1 MLLSVEAPA
10 QRQARLALAAADVS
24 NLQLPAAARLAA
36 VAQLADDDDL
46 KNTDVLLAAIAT
58 STTEVREAI
67 LAAILSRRNRLPA
80 LLDAIE
86 AKTVPGSFLSAVQR
100 AVLLEAR
107 DSRIR
112 ERAATL
118 MKSRSAVSDELFA
131 SYVQA
136 LMRPRDF
143 ARGRQVFVEKCAAC
157 HQAHG
162 VGHAVGPDLNA
173 EFQRAE
179 ETIIRDVLAPSDAIS
194 AGYVSYAVLT
204 SAGSVFTGLLL
215 SESPTS
221 VTLRQAEGKEHVVL
235 RKDVEQLQAMPVS
248 MMPDD
253 LSKVVSPADLADL
266 LSWLRRPPMT
276 VADGSPAP

>member
-1 MLLSVEAPA
+1 MRLNVQTPA
-10 QRQARLALAAADVS
+10 QRQARLARAAAEVG
-24 NLQLPAAARLAA
+24 NLQLPAAVRLAA
-36 VAQLADDDDL
+36 VGQLAADDDP
-46 KNTDVLLAAIAT
+46 KNTKVLLAAVPT
-58 STTEVREAI
+58 STPEVREAI
-67 LAAILSRRNRLPA
+67 LAAILGRNNQLPA

-100 AVLLEAR
+100 AVLLEAI
-107 DSRIR
+107 DPRIG
-112 ERAATL
+112 ERAAAL
-118 MKSRSAVSDELFA
+118 LKSRASVSDQLFA

-136 LMRPRDF
+136 LEQPRDA

-179 ETIIRDVLAPSDAIS
+179 ETIIRDVLAPSDTIS
-194 AGYVSYAVLT
+194 AGYISYAVVT

-221 VTLRQAEGKEHVVL
+221 ITLKQAEGKEQIVL
-235 RKDVEQLQAMPVS
+235 RRDVEQLQAMPVS

-253 LSKVVSPADLADL
+253 MSKIVSPGDLADL
-266 LSWLRRPPMT
+266 LAWLRRPPQ
-276 VADGSPAP
+276 